1 VNPSLPQNDSDRA
14 ARQAALEE
22 ARRTYRYD
30 YEAYPPLALAAEVP
44 PQDEPPPGWKLRAS
58 EKMVALGINS
68 AKVDDA
74 EGVTAAHH
82 AAMAALITAE
92 RSGGMKA
99 ALNELNRLIK
109 EGESS
114 GRPAGLES
122 YRELFQEIELP
133 AVAGTYR
140 EDATFAEERVSGAN
154 PMWIRRVDAM
164 PEHFPVTEAHFQAA
178 LDFQGALGEG
188 DSLEAA
194 RQEGRLYLADY
205 AVLAEAE
212 GGTYPDG
219 QKYVTPSMAL
229 FAVPPAGAADRRLK
243 PVAIQSGQ
251 TPSAETPVLTPRDG
265 DAWLIAKT
273 RVQTADGNVH
283 QAISHLGHTH
293 MVVEPFVLATHRQLA
308 PTHPLHVLL
317 SPHFEGTLSINESA
331 NTTLLAPKGGVDM
344 VMAGTIGYSRE
355 VAASAASSWRFD
367 AARFPTD
374 LATRGVDDPDALP
387 HYPYRDDGRL
397 IWDAIHAW
405 VDAYVRLYYPSDAE
419 VVADTELQAWAAEV
433 ISPEGGRIKGFGQEG
448 RLQTRDYLIDALTHL
463 LYTGSAQHAAV
474 NFPQFTSMSFVPNW
488 PLASYTPL
496 GGGSSAQDYL
506 DLLPPMDAA
515 HMQMSLGYLLGT
527 LYYSE
532 LGNYPHHDVFFEYFS
547 DRRVHAPAKQFRETL
562 DGVEAVIH
570 GRNATRPV
578 VYPHL
583 LPSKIPQSINI

>member
-1 VNPSLPQNDSDRA
+1 MNPSLPQNDSDRA

-194 RQEGRLYLADY
+194 RKEGRLFLADY
-205 AVLAEAE
+205 AL
-212 GGTYPDG
+212 
-219 QKYVTPSMAL
+219 
-229 FAVPPAGAADRRLK
+229 
-243 PVAIQSGQ
+243 
-251 TPSAETPVLTPRDG
+251 
-265 DAWLIAKT
+265 
-273 RVQTADGNVH
+273 
-283 QAISHLGHTH
+283 
-293 MVVEPFVLATHRQLA
+293 
-308 PTHPLHVLL
+308 
-317 SPHFEGTLSINESA
+317 
-331 NTTLLAPKGGVDM
+331 
-344 VMAGTIGYSRE
+344 
-355 VAASAASSWRFD
+355 
-367 AARFPTD
+367 
-374 LATRGVDDPDALP
+374 
-387 HYPYRDDGRL
+387 
-397 IWDAIHAW
+397 
-405 VDAYVRLYYPSDAE
+405 
-419 VVADTELQAWAAEV
+419 
-433 ISPEGGRIKGFGQEG
+433 
-448 RLQTRDYLIDALTHL
+448 
-463 LYTGSAQHAAV
+463 
-474 NFPQFTSMSFVPNW
+474 
-488 PLASYTPL
+488 
-496 GGGSSAQDYL
+496 
-506 DLLPPMDAA
+506 
-515 HMQMSLGYLLGT
+515 
-527 LYYSE
+527 
-532 LGNYPHHDVFFEYFS
+532 
-547 DRRVHAPAKQFRETL
+547 L
-562 DGVEAVIH
+562 DGVPT
-570 GRNATRPV
+570 GTTRD
-578 VYPHL
+578 L
-583 LPSKIPQSINI
+583 